1 MLLINNDFL
10 SNILD
15 KGIRGRYNEN
25 SQVFITDLK
34 VYCLL
39 KNRLN
44 LGKFDGDKC
53 ILDTEISK
61 VNILFD
67 EVKLTSKKDWKI
79 LVDSRNIA
87 RSIIDK
93 IIPDD
98 KLDSDRV
105 RNIFWIAN
113 NKTDEHKED
122 IVIELNDG
130 KQYSFFLNLSNQRVH
145 PLILLQKT

>member
-1 MLLINNDFL
+1 LMMLNWH
-10 SNILD
+10 
-15 KGIRGRYNEN
+15 R
-25 SQVFITDLK
+25 
-34 VYCLL
+34 
-39 KNRLN
+39 
-44 LGKFDGDKC
+44 
-53 ILDTEISK
+53 
-61 VNILFD
+61 
-67 EVKLTSKKDWKI
+67 KDWKI

-105 RNIFWIAN
+105 RNIFIAN

-130 KQYSFFLNLSNQRVH
+130 KQYSFFWIKIYQIKSI
-145 PLILLQKT
+145 ILLQKT

>member
-1 MLLINNDFL
+1 
-10 SNILD
+10 
-15 KGIRGRYNEN
+15 
-25 SQVFITDLK
+25 
-34 VYCLL
+34 
-39 KNRLN
+39 
-44 LGKFDGDKC
+44 
-53 ILDTEISK
+53 
-61 VNILFD
+61 
-67 EVKLTSKKDWKI
+67 LTSKKDWKI

-105 RNIFWIAN
+105 RNIWIAN
-113 NKTDEHKED
+113 NKTDEHKD

-130 KQYSFFLNLSNQRVH
+130 KQYSFFLNKIYQSKVH

>member
-1 MLLINNDFL
+1 
-10 SNILD
+10 
-15 KGIRGRYNEN
+15 
-25 SQVFITDLK
+25 
-34 VYCLL
+34 
-39 KNRLN
+39 
-44 LGKFDGDKC
+44 
-53 ILDTEISK
+53 
-61 VNILFD
+61 
-67 EVKLTSKKDWKI
+67 LTSKKDWKI

-130 KQYSFFLNLSNQRVH
+130 KQYSFFLNKNLSNQKC
-145 PLILLQKT
+145 IL